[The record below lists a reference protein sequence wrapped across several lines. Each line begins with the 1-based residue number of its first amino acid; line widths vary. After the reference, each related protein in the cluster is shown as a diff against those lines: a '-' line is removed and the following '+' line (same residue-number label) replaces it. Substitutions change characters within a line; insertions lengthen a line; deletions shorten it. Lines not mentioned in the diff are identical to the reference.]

1 MPALV
6 QVCIVIVTLAMVV
19 MTATMLLIL
28 VRLVRAA
35 GELTR
40 ALETAIAKTE
50 QLANETREL
59 LAAVRELG
67 GPMRDVWVRFHQ
79 LGKRAAVLSTAV
91 LDELEGPV
99 LTSVALMHGVR
110 TGTMRF
116 MELFARR
123 MVGSISSKNGDT
135 SDV

>member
-1 MPALV
+1 
-6 QVCIVIVTLAMVV
+6 
-19 MTATMLLIL
+19 MTTTVLLIL

-35 GELTR
+35 GELTK

-59 LAAVRELG
+59 LTAVRELG
-67 GPMRDVWVRFHQ
+67 GPMRDVCVRFHR
-79 LGKRAAVLSTAV
+79 LGARAADLSAAV

-99 LTSVALMHGVR
+99 LTSVAVMHGVR
-110 TGTMRF
+110 TGTKRF

-123 MVGSISSKNGDT
+123 MVGRMSSKNGDT
-135 SDV
+135 TDE